1 MHSGNY
7 FWGPLKYLVY
17 CEYLNIYQMS
27 NVSFNIKKVNIYQM
41 SHVSFNI
48 KKIRNQLMNAAVSL
62 VFCLVFFVC

>member
-1 MHSGNY
+1 
-7 FWGPLKYLVY
+7 
-17 CEYLNIYQMS
+17 MS